1 MRVISGKY
9 RSRILDEVSTELT
22 RETKDRVKES
32 IFNSIN
38 NFLFDATVLDL
49 FAGSGSLGIEA
60 ISRGAKSCVFT
71 DKMVEAINTVKSNIK
86 KLHIENCCEIYF
98 GDYQEFLTKTYQSF
112 DIILLD
118 PPYHMEIIDDIVKEI
133 ARKKL
138 LHPEGVIVCLYS
150 KNNAIKIEN
159 NDIIEYKTKRI
170 GVTNVSYLKWG
181 V

>member
-9 RSRILDEVSTELT
+9 RSRILDEVASEAT
-22 RETKDRVKES
+22 RETKDRIKES

-38 NFLFDATVLDL
+38 SYLCEATVLDL

-60 ISRGAKSCVFT
+60 LSRGSKSCIFVDNT
-71 DKMVEAINTVKSNIK
+71 SNAISAVRSNIK
-86 KLHIENCCEIYF
+86 KLHIENYSEIYF
-98 GDYQEFLTKTYQSF
+98 GDYQDFLNKTYKNF

-118 PPYHMEIIDDIVKEI
+118 PPYYMDIINNIIKEI

-138 LHPEGVIVCLYS
+138 LHQKGIIVCLYS
-150 KNNAIKIEN
+150 KNNALKIEN
-159 NDIIEYKTKRI
+159 NGIIEYKKKRVGI
-170 GVTNVSYLKWG
+170 TNISYYKWG